1 MVTKL
6 PVFSFLLPLEL
17 DLDIISDLHRL
28 LILPDFLGQSTLFK
42 LPETEDT
49 LVIIWQDLCLNLS
62 SSVSTNMNN
71 V

>member
-1 MVTKL
+1 MVTKSKL

-49 LVIIWQDLCLNLS
+49 LVII
-62 SSVSTNMNN
+62 
-71 V
+71 